1 MAGAMVVPSSDRWRR
16 NPSQSQLTDVN
27 SVEIQSFGPM
37 KEKWHHI
44 KLEMKQWENN
54 RIEIERKKERKKGRK
69 KERKEGRK
77 EGRKKERKKRNNA
90 NIAQPVEVT
99 NQKPASQ

>member
-77 EGRKKERKKRNNA
+77 GGRKKERKK
-90 NIAQPVEVT
+90 EE
-99 NQKPASQ
+99 K